1 MRVLASRQG
10 NFPTLLRGAELPLMA
25 CSAKWI
31 NICGSIA
38 HMAMQEDLA
47 KLEERDPE
55 FFAYLQQTDADLLH
69 FSLPPVDTEAEDTEA
84 EGAEEED
91 ASAQQMEVQLAS
103 SPCLLHI

>member
-10 NFPTLLRGAELPLMA
+10 NFFTLLRGAELTLMA
-25 CSAKWI
+25 CSAKCT

-55 FFAYLQQTDADLLH
+55 FFAYLQQTDSDLLN
-69 FSLPPVDTEAEDTEA
+69 FSLPPVDTEA

-91 ASAQQMEVQLAS
+91 ASAEPMEVQLSS
-103 SPCLLHI
+103 SPCLLYI

>member
-1 MRVLASRQG
+1 
-10 NFPTLLRGAELPLMA
+10 MA
-25 CSAKWI
+25 CSAKCT

-55 FFAYLQQTDADLLH
+55 FFAYLQQTDSDLLN
-69 FSLPPVDTEAEDTEA
+69 FSLPPIDTEA

-91 ASAQQMEVQLAS
+91 ASAQQTEVRLS
-103 SPCLLHI
+103 LPFCPLHI

>member
-1 MRVLASRQG
+1 MRVLDFRQG
-10 NFPTLLRGAELPLMA
+10 KLPPLLRGAELTLMA
-25 CSAKWI
+25 CIAKCT

-55 FFAYLQQTDADLLH
+55 FFAYLQQTDSDLLN
-69 FSLPPVDTEAEDTEA
+69 FSLPPIDTKA

-91 ASAQQMEVQLAS
+91 ASAEQVEVRLSS
-103 SPCLLHI
+103 SPCPLHI